1 MGKNKDFIG
10 QSDSWASWLQRIK
23 EIIDGDRTFWGW
35 TLMTF
40 VSSFIAPIK
49 SILGLPL
56 TIILFTGAGAAIFL
70 IVSLLWKE
78 FNHKRELKKEE
89 ESSDIKLN
97 CDRAKEI
104 DGILIRATNSKP
116 VEQIQLYNQ
125 AMILMRDFPEIK
137 KQRTIEVA
145 RKFCGENVTQEQQ
158 STIYTLLEK
167 YEPFRDK
174 VNEILATKG
183 LEAIKKN
190 LLSKQSVEFLSSI
203 TDKDL
208 ESLKKQFKYVLKI
221 PHEDD
226 KSDVSSQDL
235 AIWLFENDNTKIQ
248 NLLIRERGLFLLESY
263 HIKFYGNVWLGEG
276 TRISTYILK
285 NSLDIID
292 NIDSNGLFKIQIA
305 IKEKEQPKKGQ
316 LATLHSPLTGSED
329 ETHKSKVQFA
339 AYVCLGDM
347 GMEIF
352 NLLKDELEPT
362 PSEYLNE
369 LIVFWSKANPQFDF
383 KLISEP
389 KLITDDNT

>member
-1 MGKNKDFIG
+1 MFRLLIDI
-10 QSDSWASWLQRIK
+10 SDSIASWLQRIF
-23 EIIDGDRTFWGW
+23 GDKIFAGGTIMSFAASFLAPMISTFGLAA
-35 TLMTF
+35 TVILITGLGSSTF
-40 VSSFIAPIK
+40 
-49 SILGLPL
+49 LLL
-56 TIILFTGAGAAIFL
+56 
-70 IVSLLWKE
+70 SLLRKE
-78 FNHKRELKKEE
+78 LSYKRELKKEE
-89 ESSDIKLN
+89 EISDIKLN

-174 VNEILATKG
+174 VNELLATKG

-235 AIWLFENDNTKIQ
+235 AIWLFENGNTRTQ

-263 HIKFYGNVWLGEG
+263 HIKFYGNVWLGEC
-276 TRISTYILK
+276 TRTSTYILK
-285 NSLDIID
+285 KSLGLID

-305 IKEKEQPKKGQ
+305 VKEKAQPEQGQ

-339 AYVCLGDM
+339 AYVCLGDI